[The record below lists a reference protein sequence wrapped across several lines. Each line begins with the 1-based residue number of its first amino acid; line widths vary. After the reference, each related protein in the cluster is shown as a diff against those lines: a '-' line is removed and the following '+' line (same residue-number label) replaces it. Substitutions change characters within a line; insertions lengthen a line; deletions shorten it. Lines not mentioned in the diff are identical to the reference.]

1 MLSSCGERRSLGV
14 PVRFFDCTAGIPA
27 VSSGAGGDT
36 AAGAIHNN
44 LCVLTPCGK
53 ITLTSDGA
61 ANKQL
66 KLGGVNVPGMRRAT
80 YRFRLAGLSAF
91 FLALMVLTAARP
103 AAAQTGKPLNER
115 DVIELLE
122 GGVPSARVAEIVNE
136 RGIAFDFT
144 AESEQRIRN
153 AGGADDVVS
162 ALRRAARRR
171 AESEQPRTGGLRFQT
186 TPGEAQVYLN
196 DEPKGITSPEGDI
209 RLPGLKPGTYSVWV
223 SVLGYQSWE
232 KTVTVAAGEVQTVYV
247 TLVQK
252 PPENP
257 VKDNPPPVQETPP
270 VTSPSTGIPVPGV
283 KVSPLQFFEGT
294 HDKTPD
300 KSERV
305 YRFSFD
311 RGSTRTVYWE
321 LDLSFP
327 QPSQRI
333 EFKVDAYWYR
343 PDGTEMGRQT
353 LDGYVQPDWKSSWHT
368 RGWGWADTGHWTS
381 GTHRVDLYVGN
392 TRVASG
398 TFQIN

>member
-1 MLSSCGERRSLGV
+1 MSPRRERRSVGV
-14 PVRFFDCTAGIPA
+14 PAGFFDRTAGVPTM
-27 VSSGAGGDT
+27 SSSAGGNA

-44 LCVLTPCGK
+44 LCVRTPCGK
-53 ITLTSDGA
+53 IALTADGA
-61 ANKQL
+61 DHKQSQ
-66 KLGGVNVPGMRRAT
+66 LGGVNVPGMRRAT
-80 YRFRLAGLSAF
+80 YRVQLAGLSAF

-122 GGVPSARVAEIVNE
+122 GGVASARVGEIVNE

-153 AGGADDVVS
+153 AGGADDLVS
-162 ALRRAARRR
+162 ALKRAAKRR

-209 RLPGLKPGTYSVWV
+209 RLPGLKPGNYNVRV

-232 KTVTVAAGEVQTVYV
+232 KTLTVTAGEVHTEYV

-257 VKDNPPPVQETPP
+257 VKDNPPPVQERPP

-283 KVSPLQFFEGT
+283 KVSPLQFFEGP
-294 HDKTPD
+294 HDKSPD

-311 RGSTRTVYWE
+311 RGSTRTVWWE
-321 LDLSFP
+321 LNLTYP
-327 QPSQRI
+327 KPNQRI
-333 EFKVDAYWYR
+333 DFKVDAYWYR

-381 GTHRVDLYVGN
+381 GTYRVDLYVAN

-398 TFQIN
+398 SFQIE

>member
-1 MLSSCGERRSLGV
+1 LLSPRGERRSVGI
-14 PVRFFDCTAGIPA
+14 PAGFFDCTAGGPP
-27 VSSGAGGDT
+27 VGSGAGGDP
-36 AAGAIHNN
+36 AAGAIHKN
-44 LCVLTPCGK
+44 LCVRTPCDK

-61 ANKQL
+61 AHKQFQ
-66 KLGGVNVPGMRRAT
+66 LGGVNVPGMRRAT
-80 YRFRLAGLSAF
+80 YRVRLAGLSAF
-91 FLALMVLTAARP
+91 FLALMVLAAARP
-103 AAAQTGKPLNER
+103 VAAQTGKPLNEG

-153 AGGADDVVS
+153 AGGADDLVS

-209 RLPGLKPGTYSVWV
+209 RLPGLKPGTYSVRV

-232 KTVTVAAGEVQTVYV
+232 KTITVAAGEVQTVYV
-247 TLVQK
+247 TLVPK

-311 RGSTRTVYWE
+311 RRSTRSIYWE
-321 LDLSFP
+321 LDLSYP
-327 QPSQRI
+327 KPNQRI

-353 LDGYVQPDWKSSWHT
+353 LDGYVQPDWTSSSHS

-381 GTHRVDLYVGN
+381 GTYRVDLYVGN